1 LLGFFAMSVTGYR
14 FASKNQKSK
23 ICCAIAIFTCALFS
37 TALGDAGSVSA
48 QFSVSVRVEKSCRVS
63 ASSLAS
69 QATST
74 NQTANVNCGA
84 ASASVTSTDS
94 AAAGS
99 SLSTSSAIVNY
110 SVSEVSGTD
119 GDSKVLSIN
128 F

>member
-1 LLGFFAMSVTGYR
+1 LLGFFAMSVTGSR
-14 FASKNQKSK
+14 FASTNHKSK

-63 ASSLAS
+63 SSSLAS
-69 QATST
+69 QATTT

-84 ASASVTSTDS
+84 VSVPVTSTDS

-110 SVSEVSGTD
+110 SVSEVSETD
-119 GDSKVLSIN
+119 GTIKLLSMN

>member
-1 LLGFFAMSVTGYR
+1 LLGFFAMSVSGVR
-14 FASKNQKSK
+14 FASTIDRSK
-23 ICCAIAIFTCALFS
+23 TCCAIVILACALFS
-37 TALGDAGSVSA
+37 AALSDAGSVSA
-48 QFSVSVRVEKSCRVS
+48 PFSVSVRVEKSCRIS

-74 NQTANVNCGA
+74 NQTVNVNCVT
-84 ASASVTSTDS
+84 ASAPVTSIDS
-94 AAAGS
+94 SAVGS
-99 SLSTSSAIVNY
+99 SLSTSSANVNY

>member
-1 LLGFFAMSVTGYR
+1 MSVTGYR

-23 ICCAIAIFTCALFS
+23 ICCAIAIFVCALFS

-63 ASSLAS
+63 AGSLAS

-74 NQTANVNCGA
+74 NQTANVSCGA
-84 ASASVTSTDS
+84 ASAPVTSPD
-94 AAAGS
+94 
-99 SLSTSSAIVNY
+99 SSANVNY

-119 GDSKVLSIN
+119 GVSKVLSIN